1 MAGGKRG
8 GQGGR
13 GAKPGSHRKGASV
26 GSGGQKRKGLEG
38 RGPTPPASERKGHAA
53 AQQARRADAA
63 GAPVGRAGR
72 PAASGRPAAA
82 GRPASGGRPAAAGRP
97 TATGRSAAAGRP
109 AAGRSAGAGRP
120 AAGRSSAARPAA
132 GGRPTTTRR
141 PTRTTRPDP
150 NAPEVVAGRN
160 PVVEALRASIPAS
173 ALYVATGIELDER
186 VREAIKLAN
195 ELRIPLLDAER
206 MELDRY
212 AQGAVHQGLVLQ
224 VPPFD
229 YLHPDD
235 LLDRAFSSGVP
246 LLVALDGV
254 TDPRNLGAV
263 VRSVGAF
270 GGHGVLVPERRSAGM
285 TAGAWNASAG
295 AAARVPVARA
305 TNLTRALT
313 SYAERGLLVVGL
325 AGKGSLDLMDLEAA
339 TEPLVLVVGS
349 EGKGLSRLVQER
361 CDIVVRIP
369 IASATESLNASV
381 AAGVALYE
389 VARRRGVR

>member
-53 AQQARRADAA
+53 ARQARRADAA
-63 GAPVGRAGR
+63 APTGRAGR
-72 PAASGRPAAA
+72 PAAGGRPAVGGRGAAAGRPAAA
-82 GRPASGGRPAAAGRP
+82 GRSSGTGRPGA
-97 TATGRSAAAGRP
+97 GRSAARP
-109 AAGRSAGAGRP
+109 T
-120 AAGRSSAARPAA
+120 A

-173 ALYVATGIELDER
+173 ALYVAAGIELDER

-206 MELDRY
+206 IELDRY

-229 YLHPDD
+229 YLHPDE

-285 TAGAWNASAG
+285 TAGAWKASAG

-313 SYAERGLLVVGL
+313 TYAERGLLVVGL

-369 IASATESLNASV
+369 IASAAESLNASV